1 MAESEPTYEVARD
14 QLVEVVRQLESGGAT
29 LAESMALWQKGE
41 ELAAVCQRHLDE
53 AKAKVAAARK
63 AAEAE

>member
-1 MAESEPTYEVARD
+1 MRDGPVD

-63 AAEAE
+63 TAEAE